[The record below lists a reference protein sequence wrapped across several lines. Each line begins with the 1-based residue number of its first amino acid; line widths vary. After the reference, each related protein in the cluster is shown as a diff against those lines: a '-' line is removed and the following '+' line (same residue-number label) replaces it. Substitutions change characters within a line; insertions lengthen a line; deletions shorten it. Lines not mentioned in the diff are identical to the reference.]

1 MKKLF
6 VYCMLLFFVLPGQV
20 ISAQE
25 NEEIKVP
32 LTQPGKKGKLVVSS
46 MMGPVKII
54 AANRQDVLV
63 KYSAKDLINK
73 KDDDDDDDQDEAEQE
88 AAGMRKISSG
98 GLKFDVTERNNEVVI
113 KNAGIFKYAALTVEV
128 PTTFDLKIRT
138 MTDGGIEIQGVQG
151 ELDIESLNGDLNLMN
166 VGGTVLANALNG
178 NIKASLSQITHNAPM
193 AFTTF
198 NGKVDVTFPASLKA
212 NFKLRSLN
220 GEVFTDFDFAPLETK
235 GASEANR
242 DQDGLFKISVNKWVY
257 GAVNGGGVELKVET
271 YNGNIYIR
279 KK

>member
-1 MKKLF
+1 MKKLIF
-6 VYCMLLFFVLPGQV
+6 YSVLLTMTLAGPV
-20 ISAQE
+20 ISAQDM
-25 NEEIKVP
+25 EEIKVP

-63 KYSAKDLINK
+63 KYSAKELINK
-73 KDDDDDDDQDEAEQE
+73 KDEDDDQDEEDQE
-88 AAGMRKISSG
+88 ASGMRKISGG

-138 MTDGGIEIQGVQG
+138 MTDGGIEILGVQG
-151 ELDIESLNGDLNLMN
+151 ELDIESLNGDLNLTN

-178 NIKASLSQITHNAPM
+178 NIKASLSQITPNAPM

-198 NGKVDVTFPASLKA
+198 NGKVDITLPASLKA

-235 GASEANR
+235 GSSEPNR
-242 DQDGLFKISVNKWVY
+242 DPDGLFKVSVNRWVL
-257 GAVNGGGVELKVET
+257 GAVNGGGAEMKVET